1 MEQAMRKHGLST
13 AAISIRSF
21 ILGAW
26 LIFDGTRK
34 LVTGYYTGEQTI
46 GLGPWA
52 TLVSAIGIR
61 PSDVA
66 FPFLFLGM
74 LWIVNGVI
82 VLLGSITRYERR
94 IAISIVTLFYALPGT
109 LVGLVTIVLSLRER
123 SLSSHAN

>member
-1 MEQAMRKHGLST
+1 MRKPSLST
-13 AAISIRSF
+13 SAILILSF
-21 ILGAW
+21 VLGAW

-52 TLVSAIGIR
+52 TLVSVIGIR
-61 PSDVA
+61 PSDMT
-66 FPFLFLGM
+66 FPFLFLGV

-82 VLLGSITRYERR
+82 VLLGSSTRYERA
-94 IAISIVTLFYALPGT
+94 IAISMVTLFYALPGT

-123 SLSSHAN
+123 SLARHADN

>member
-1 MEQAMRKHGLST
+1 MRKLSLT
-13 AAISIRSF
+13 ILAISTLSIT
-21 ILGAW
+21 LGAW

-52 TLVSAIGIR
+52 TIVSAIGVR
-61 PSDVA
+61 PADMA
-66 FPFLFLGM
+66 FPFLFLGV

-82 VLLGSITRYERR
+82 VLLGSSVSYERA

-109 LVGLVTIVLSLRER
+109 LVGLVTILMSSMER
-123 SLSSHAN
+123 RLARPPGH